1 MQEKFLNRDT
11 AKSLFPKFMIVYSM
25 IHNFRQ
31 QDKKNEKTQ
40 SETVLV
46 FPVGAEPTN

>member
-11 AKSLFPKFMIVYSM
+11 AKSLFPKFMTVYSM

-40 SETVLV
+40 SET
-46 FPVGAEPTN
+46 